1 MSGER
6 GSPAVRALLERAE
19 QLASEQG
26 AGEVTSG
33 HLLLALA
40 ESRPGHVGQVL
51 ERHAVTGDLV
61 RERLDADQ
69 GAPAVGKA
77 QGPLPPAPEMAA
89 CVANAVRGAA
99 VLGRGAF
106 DATDLMLALLADRAS
121 IATRLLK
128 GLGLPRE
135 RIAGDLRQLRDQDRM
150 IKQAEAKEHGQA
162 HGQVPCAFHVGPDA
176 CAPDEC
182 TEHLP
187 ALPGVFGELRELE
200 ARLRAVAD
208 NQRALSD
215 RVHAL
220 IRVMRVLW
228 VGFLLTAGLSI
239 ALALR
244 AWRPEWFPF

>member
-1 MSGER
+1 
-6 GSPAVRALLERAE
+6 
-19 QLASEQG
+19 
-26 AGEVTSG
+26 
-33 HLLLALA
+33 
-40 ESRPGHVGQVL
+40 
-51 ERHAVTGDLV
+51 
-61 RERLDADQ
+61 
-69 GAPAVGKA
+69 
-77 QGPLPPAPEMAA
+77 
-89 CVANAVRGAA
+89 
-99 VLGRGAF
+99 
-106 DATDLMLALLADRAS
+106 
-121 IATRLLK
+121 
-128 GLGLPRE
+128 
-135 RIAGDLRQLRDQDRM
+135 
-150 IKQAEAKEHGQA
+150 
-162 HGQVPCAFHVGPDA
+162 VGPDA